1 MVEEQ
6 ISPIVAI
13 CTVQISEDEYEKRE
27 TREEPSHRRDQ
38 RTCAICR
45 VAEADRRK
53 ASEGLGVAEW
63 CERQGISKS
72 AYYYSLR
79 KIREYICQLTG
90 QQSVEKTKAEEKQ
103 QIIPIQTSVSTP
115 CENRIEIISGDLRI
129 SFVGETA
136 PSALKAVIE
145 ALRSC

>member
-1 MVEEQ
+1 MKNEEQ
-6 ISPIVAI
+6 EKTQAI
-13 CTVQISEDEYEKRE
+13 AEIKERVQLAEWQRQI
-27 TREEPSHRRDQ
+27 EERQ
-38 RTCAICR
+38 
-45 VAEADRRK
+45 
-53 ASEGLGVAEW
+53 SEGLRVAAW

-72 AYYYSLR
+72 AYYYRLR

>member
-1 MVEEQ
+1 MKKEKQEKTQAIAEIKEQVQFAEWQRQIEERQ
-6 ISPIVAI
+6 
-13 CTVQISEDEYEKRE
+13 
-27 TREEPSHRRDQ
+27 
-38 RTCAICR
+38 
-45 VAEADRRK
+45 
-53 ASEGLGVAEW
+53 SEGLGVAAW

-72 AYYYSLR
+72 TYYYRLR

-129 SFVGETA
+129 TFEGE
-136 PSALKAVIE
+136 PN
-145 ALRSC
+145 RQQPNP